1 MTLTLGVQGHSVGS
15 NIPDVDQP
23 FHTVEEQS
31 HAIWD
36 PVKNFFR
43 NVLTEDKSDL
53 QAIVKKMLSL
63 MESSVCVEEGEAIQE
78 CDPEKDWLLGCECK
92 SEFSSLGSRCSRVPC
107 ELVQYFKDDGPRIM
121 RDFLAAKNFEK
132 MFKVFM
138 EPVER
143 IWRILCE
150 CRSVVNAA
158 TDCAPHYDGQI
169 FSRFGLNRAEFEK
182 IVELLDWELVNE
194 AVHGYLGAICGVH
207 KGEDCLSVFNT
218 WQVLGGTFLDNTF
231 NGEDVCLSRLRAE
244 DEVKAILES
253 QVYKEGIT
261 MKSYIEGMIETTMV
275 MEEKII
281 CDADCAPAMQESYYF
296 SCCLKRAGEALSSED
311 MKKKWVKL
319 IQNGWSLVYPGDAPD
334 LSGAVDRF
342 MSMFRP
348 AEFCGERT
356 DVYKKF
362 NDQCDQL
369 IVTA

>member
-1 MTLTLGVQGHSVGS
+1 MTLTSSVQGHSVES
-15 NIPDVDQP
+15 NVVPDVDQP
-23 FHTVEEQS
+23 FHTLEEQS
-31 HAIWD
+31 HAAWD
-36 PVKNFFR
+36 PFKNFFR
-43 NVLTEDKSDL
+43 KVLTEDKSDL
-53 QAIVKKMLSL
+53 QVIVKEVLSL
-63 MESSVCVEEGEAIQE
+63 MEYSVCEEGEAIQE
-78 CDPEKDWLLGCECK
+78 CDPDKNWLLGCKCK
-92 SEFSSLGSRCSRVPC
+92 SEFSSLGGRCSRVPC

-121 RDFLAAKNFEK
+121 RDFLAAKNFEE

-150 CRSVVNAA
+150 CRSVINAA
-158 TDCAPHYDGQI
+158 TNCAPHYDGQI
-169 FSRFGLNRAEFEK
+169 FSLLSLNKAEFDK
-182 IVELLDWELVNE
+182 IVGLLDWELVNE

-218 WQVLGGTFLDNTF
+218 WQVLGGTYLDNTF
-231 NGEDVCLSRLRAE
+231 NGADVCLSHLRAE
-244 DEVKAILES
+244 DEVKANLES
-253 QVYKEGIT
+253 QVYKEGIA
-261 MKSYIEGMIETTMV
+261 MKSYIEGMIETYMV

-281 CDADCAPAMQESYYF
+281 CDADCAPEMQEAYYF
-296 SCCLKRAGEALSSED
+296 SCCIKRAGEVLSSED
-311 MKKKWVKL
+311 MKEKWVKL

-342 MSMFRP
+342 MSMYRP